1 MESAANTHQVSGEH
15 YRALNAQL
23 QHWDLVAETGM
34 GYFEAQITRYVA
46 RWRRKA
52 GRQDLEKAL
61 HYADKLT
68 ELVTAGRYPRWTLNV
83 TEAARERAWAAFAR
97 FAQEQQLT
105 RTEQRVFEL
114 CINRTGLE
122 DLTWLRAE
130 LAQLLKEA
138 DTERGAE
145 REAGDV

>member
-1 MESAANTHQVSGEH
+1 MESEANARQVGGEH

-34 GYFEAQITRYVA
+34 GYFEGQVTRYVA

-61 HYADKLT
+61 HYCDKLT

-105 RTEQRVFEL
+105 RAEQRVFEL
-114 CINRTGLE
+114 CVSRTSAE
-122 DLTWLRAE
+122 DLVWLHVE
-130 LAQLLKEA
+130 LEQLLRESEA
-138 DTERGAE
+138 ATL
-145 REAGDV
+145 

>member
-1 MESAANTHQVSGEH
+1 MEGEANARQVGGQH
-15 YRALNAQL
+15 YRTLNAQL

-34 GYFEAQITRYVA
+34 GYFEGQITRYVA

-61 HYADKLT
+61 HYCDKLT

-105 RTEQRVFEL
+105 RAEQRVFEL
-114 CINRTGLE
+114 CISRTGAE
-122 DLTWLRAE
+122 DLAWLRAE
-130 LAQLLKEA
+130 LEQLLRESEA
-138 DTERGAE
+138 AAR
-145 REAGDV
+145 